1 MQREQPAMQMSTPD
15 TGTAL
20 FVYIEIVGTLIGLVM
35 CIVVFRVSRQ
45 VGGVIGA
52 SFQRLF
58 IGALLFT
65 AAFGVSAFLDWFRV
79 TDMQNSMVFHMSLM
93 TIAMILLVLS
103 AIKSANLLK

>member
-1 MQREQPAMQMSTPD
+1 MQMPTPTAD

-20 FVYIEIVGTLIGLVM
+20 FVYIEILGTIIGLVM
-35 CIVVFRVSRQ
+35 IVVVFRVSRE

-58 IGALLFT
+58 IGSLLFT
-65 AAFGVSAFLDWFRV
+65 AAFGISAFLDWFRI

>member
-1 MQREQPAMQMSTPD
+1 MQMQMSTPA

-20 FVYIEIVGTLIGLVM
+20 FVYIEIIGTLVGVAM
-35 CIVVFRVSRQ
+35 CVIVFRVSRQ

-65 AAFGVSAFLDWFRV
+65 AAFGVSAVPDWFRV

-93 TIAMILLVLS
+93 TVAMILLVLS